1 MAITDN
7 SFTPEEL
14 TAAVAANPAL
24 VPHLVGAVKGAGY
37 VARSADEETSFIGTK
52 TKEIYDGL
60 DKDIFDTSGIARNPT
75 ERTYDYAKRVIGK
88 FKEDTTPLQQE
99 IIDLKKTIAD
109 GNGNETMKAQLEALQ
124 TKEAEY
130 QKQLTEKDTALFQKD
145 VKLDIRDG
153 VRGIKFDPS
162 VKESVVKVLVDN
174 ATQSIIGMA
183 KQQQNADGTTS
194 VVYIKDG
201 KTLLNDKNQ
210 PADAAYILADM
221 LKDVVDAGHQGQGG
235 GAGGQG
241 TGGAQGGRKP
251 TALPATLPAT
261 VKNQGQLM
269 DWLMEYGLTEGSK
282 EYDDAYDKFGTGLPL
297 R

>member
-7 SFTPEEL
+7 TFTPEEL

-24 VPHLVGAVKGAGY
+24 REHLVGAVKTGGHI
-37 VARSADEETSFIGTK
+37 VRTADEETNFIGTK

-75 ERTYDYAKRVIGK
+75 ERTYDYAKRVIGGYK
-88 FKEDTTPLQQE
+88 TDLTDRQQK
-99 IIDLKKTIAD
+99 IADLEKSIAD
-109 GNGNETMKAQLEALQ
+109 GNGDATMKAQLEKLQ
-124 TKEAEY
+124 QQETEWKGKEETYA
-130 QKQLTEKDTALFQKD
+130 KQLFEKD

-174 ATQSIIGMA
+174 ATQSIISMA
-183 KQQQNADGTTS
+183 KEQKNADGSTS
-194 VVYIKDG
+194 VVYVKDG
-201 KTLLNDKNQ
+201 KTVLNDKSL
-210 PADAAYILADM
+210 PADAAYILADI
-221 LKDVVDAGHQGQGG
+221 LKDVVDAGHQGAGG

-241 TGGAQGGRKP
+241 GAGAQGGRKP

-261 VKNQGQLM
+261 VKTQGQLM
-269 DWLMEYGLTEGSK
+269 DWLMEYGLTDGSK
-282 EYDDAYDKFGTGLPL
+282 EFDDAYDKFGAGLPL